1 MMRPAFPCLL
11 AALIGAAPL
20 GAQNQLVVRAETEDR
35 TPLSGALVALIT
47 PSNQVIDERLSL
59 SSGVVT
65 FNAPA
70 GDYLV
75 RIRRVGYRP
84 FYSRQIT
91 LPRSDPL
98 VLQVESPRVVLQEMV
113 VTASAQ
119 CGRINPDA
127 ATLSALWEEISKGLR
142 SSQLT
147 ANDLKEITRRV
158 VFRREVR
165 EDGTVVS
172 SDSSVVPLFRSRPFG
187 SPDPASLVVLGYV
200 RGDVNR
206 GWTYFGPDEVVLL
219 SDPFAAT
226 HCFRAVRNRKR
237 PNQIG
242 VAFQPIPKRKQTDIS
257 GVIWLDERSSELREV
272 EFRYVNAGVLDDFD
286 TGGFSRF
293 RRMPSGAW
301 IVSEWMLR
309 MPLLAREPR
318 GAGELKVVQF
328 LENGGRIHS
337 QEAGA
342 GKDSIR

>member
-1 MMRPAFPCLL
+1 MKPALICLV
-11 AALIGAAPL
+11 AALVGAAPL
-20 GAQNQLVVRAETEDR
+20 GAQNQLVVRAETETR
-35 TPLSGALVALIT
+35 TPLSGALLALIT
-47 PSNQVIDERLSL
+47 PANRVIEERLSS
-59 SSGVVT
+59 SSGVAT
-65 FNAPA
+65 FNAPP

-75 RIRRVGYRP
+75 RVRRVGYRP
-84 FYSRQIT
+84 FYSKQIT
-91 LPRSDPL
+91 LPRSEPL
-98 VLQVESPRVVLQEMV
+98 VLEVESPRVILQEMV

-147 ANDLKEITRRV
+147 ANDLKEISRRV

-165 EDGTVVS
+165 EDGSMIS
-172 SDSSVVPLFRSRPFG
+172 SDSTVVRAFGGRPFG
-187 SPDPASLVVLGYV
+187 SPDPASLVALGYV
-200 RGDVNR
+200 RGDVIK

-242 VAFQPIPKRKQTDIS
+242 VAFQPVPKRKQTDIN

-309 MPLLAREPR
+309 MPQLSRTPR

-328 LENGGRIHS
+328 LENGGRIYS
-337 QEAGA
+337 QEIAA
-342 GKDSIR
+342 QDSIR